1 MDQFERN
8 LYKANILI
16 DSTLED
22 NIICPYCGCE
32 IDNSD
37 KFYMYEGEGIL
48 ECPDCGKDFRYYPD
62 VVVKYST
69 RRIND

>member
-32 IDNSD
+32 INALIVG
-37 KFYMYEGEGIL
+37 KIL
-48 ECPDCGKDFRYYPD
+48 DTIQM
-62 VVVKYST
+62 S
-69 RRIND
+69 